1 MWFDFYPEMK
11 MAAQHSLSGLG
22 VAVIGTFS
30 KGRDQRWGFPL
41 QQSGARMKAAGICSQ
56 VQQLLCI

>member
-1 MWFDFYPEMK
+1 